1 MGTKKIKFQDIQ
13 PAVVVIVPGKH
24 NLEKKLKKFLYKCV
38 INFHWHWSHISLLTD
53 LEVHKTI
60 SLMVFSFY

>member
-13 PAVVVIVPGKH
+13 AAVVVIVPRTH

-38 INFHWHWSHISLLTD
+38 INFH
-53 LEVHKTI
+53 
-60 SLMVFSFY
+60 